1 MKNSGEPRYLQSFIS
16 KMKKQ
21 GIQPI
26 VIDTFA
32 YYYEKV
38 AAGERG
44 FIYDKNIIIHLN
56 KILNNINL

>member
-1 MKNSGEPRYLQSFIS
+1 MRAE
-16 KMKKQ
+16 

-38 AAGERG
+38 AAGEKG
-44 FIYDKNIIIHLN
+44 FIYDKDISQ
-56 KILNNINL
+56 